1 MPSKVPAH
9 SSLFVKKGEDM
20 LKSFFTVAGMD
31 ECSYSDVENG
41 DPSGPWTTASP
52 CQSNI
57 YQFFVNFSLAN
68 NQQKYCMVIQYID
81 NCSCLPL
88 KKLTRNLEFSE
99 NNINR
104 CKNIIII
111 GTTSDTNV
119 MLRILKFRAIS
130 VRIPVFL
137 GLTLGPQYD
146 GLNLEK
152 HD

>member
-1 MPSKVPAH
+1 MSARI
-9 SSLFVKKGEDM
+9 LM
-20 LKSFFTVAGMD
+20 LKMATRRVHGQLHRHAKVTFINFLL
-31 ECSYSDVENG
+31 
-41 DPSGPWTTASP
+41 
-52 CQSNI
+52 I
-57 YQFFVNFSLAN
+57 FSLAS

-104 CKNIIII
+104 CKTIIII